1 MMKAILEVPALKENL
16 SHVISFVGER
26 LEEAGCG
33 MKLQIQLETA
43 VEEIFINIASYA
55 YPDGMGSAVIELSC
69 ENGTTEITFT
79 DQGVPFDPLARTDPD
94 TALPAEARPIGGLG
108 ILMVKKMMD
117 KVTYRR
123 ENGCN
128 ILTIQK
134 STE

>member
-1 MMKAILEVPALKENL
+1 MMKASFEVPALKENL
-16 SHVISFVGER
+16 SQVTAFIGEH
-26 LEEAGCG
+26 LEETGCG

-55 YPDGMGSAVIELSC
+55 YPEKQGTAVIELSC
-69 ENGTTEITFT
+69 ENGTAQITFT
-79 DQGVPFDPLARTDPD
+79 DQGIPFDPLARTDPD

-117 KVTYRR
+117 KVTYRC

-128 ILTIQK
+128 ILSIQK
-134 STE
+134 KIQ